1 MEPHLRTNAAAV
13 LNSSST
19 IAVDLPTQASAAE
32 REGFI
37 RVTENLAAVR
47 FDEDTSLDH
56 DEEFAAAGINDV
68 HDNPYLAAAAHILI
82 DLVDQGWVVHRSD
95 GGVTVRP
102 PDPDSDRGTEKLRVR
117 RQEHLRRDA
126 QLREPSV
133 RRFVRG
139 MEAPH
144 EYNGRMVSVF
154 NLMRDGE
161 ELAVALERGLETSAP
176 IKPYV
181 QVVDAEAVDAF
192 TGFRLQDIWRYFRHT
207 WSNAYQT
214 VPGRSMALLIR
225 DAATEHH
232 TVIGLAAL
240 SSPIVQI
247 AGRDNWI
254 GWSTAQVLDQL
265 ANEPSDRAA
274 QWVASRIRAQREDI
288 YVADLLREDVLSPPD
303 LVSPAA
309 EAIARLREDADRHR
323 AKHHRGR
330 LIRDRSATSDDYW
343 VNRAETPLF
352 RSKRAKA
359 LADTLDAQR
368 LLGATLGDV
377 PTGADLSAALND
389 RELRKHVGRV
399 VRRARGERVGTVIAD
414 LTVCG
419 AVAPYNALAAGKL
432 VGALAAS
439 PFIASAYA
447 RRYDRPSEIASA
459 IAGRPIR
466 RESRLSFIGTTS
478 LYGSGASQYNR
489 LFWPAEVMGG
499 REGERL
505 GYYPLGRSRSFG
517 SSHFSDVTI
526 AALVRVSEHAGSLVK
541 VNSMFGEGVSP
552 RLRKVRLGLNAL
564 GWSSEDLLKHG
575 RERILFGVPL
585 VRNVRDYSLGIDS
598 EPDYLF
604 DSRQTSTQQVVD
616 WWFERW
622 ASRRAARPEI
632 LEQVRQ
638 HKVTFP
644 IQHGARVP
652 NPPAEELPER

>member
-1 MEPHLRTNAAAV
+1 MGLPAEA
-13 LNSSST
+13 SST
-19 IAVDLPTQASAAE
+19 E
-32 REGFI
+32 REGFARI
-37 RVTENLAAVR
+37 VENLAAVR

-68 HDNPYLAAAAHILI
+68 HDKPYLAAAAHILI
-82 DLVDQGWVVHRSD
+82 DLVDQGWAMHRAED
-95 GGVTVRP
+95 GISVSP
-102 PDPDSDRGTEKLRVR
+102 PDPNSDREAEKLRVR

-139 MEAPH
+139 MEAPREH
-144 EYNGRMVSVF
+144 GGRMVSVF
-154 NLMRDGE
+154 HLMRDGE
-161 ELAVALERGLETSAP
+161 ELATALEHKSDTSAP
-176 IKPYV
+176 IQPYV
-181 QVVDAEAVDAF
+181 QIVDTEAVDTF
-192 TGFRLQDIWRYFRHT
+192 TGLRLQDIWRYFRHT

-214 VPGRSMALLIR
+214 VPGRSMGLLIR
-225 DAATEHH
+225 DAATVHH
-232 TVIGLAAL
+232 SVIGIAAM

-247 AGRDNWI
+247 AGRDSWI
-254 GWSTAQVLDQL
+254 GWSTAQVLDEFVS
-265 ANEPSDRAA
+265 EPSDGAA
-274 QWVASRIRAQREDI
+274 RWIASRIRAQRDDI
-288 YVADLLREDVLSPPD
+288 YVADLLQEGVLSPAE
-303 LVSPAA
+303 LRSPAA
-309 EAIARLREDADRHR
+309 DTISRLREDADRHR

-330 LIRDRSATSDDYW
+330 LVRDRRTPSDDHW

-368 LLGATLGDV
+368 LLGTALGSV
-377 PTGADLSAALND
+377 PTAANLSAALND
-389 RELRKHVGRV
+389 RELRKHIGRV
-399 VRRARGERVGTVIAD
+399 IRRARGERVGTVIAD

-439 PFIASAYA
+439 PFVADAYA

-459 IAGRPIR
+459 MAGRPIR

-489 LFWPAEVMGG
+489 LFWPAEIMGG
-499 REGERL
+499 LEGDRL
-505 GYYPLGRSRSFG
+505 GYHRLGRSRSFG

-526 AALVRVSEHAGSLVK
+526 DALVRASEQAGSLVR
-541 VNSMFGEGVSP
+541 VNSVFGEGVSP

-585 VRNVRDYSLGIDS
+585 VRNVRDYSLGLDS
-598 EPDYLF
+598 DPDYLF
-604 DSRQTSTQQVVD
+604 DSGQTSTQQVAD

-622 ASRRAARPEI
+622 ASRRAARSEV

-638 HKVTFP
+638 HRATSPVE
-644 IQHGARVP
+644 HGARVP
-652 NPPAEELPER
+652 HPPSEDLPEQ